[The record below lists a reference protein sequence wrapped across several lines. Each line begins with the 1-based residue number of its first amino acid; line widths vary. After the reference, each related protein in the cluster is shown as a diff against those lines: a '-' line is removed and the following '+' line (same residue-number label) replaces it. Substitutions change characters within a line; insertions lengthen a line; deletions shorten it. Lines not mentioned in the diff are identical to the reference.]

1 MIEYL
6 KLSTSPPPL
15 EVQIVVK
22 KSEFKI
28 ANEAKIE
35 VLSGQ
40 DASREWHCESLISH
54 GFDVWA
60 FVNPEDAYEYE
71 QRATERTSHE

>member
-6 KLSTSPPPL
+6 KLSTNPPPL

-22 KSEFKI
+22 KSKFKI

-40 DASREWHCESLISH
+40 YASQEWHCENLMSR
-54 GFDVWA
+54 GFDIWA
-60 FVNPEDAYEYE
+60 FINPEDAYEYE
-71 QRATERTSHE
+71 AKLTARCG